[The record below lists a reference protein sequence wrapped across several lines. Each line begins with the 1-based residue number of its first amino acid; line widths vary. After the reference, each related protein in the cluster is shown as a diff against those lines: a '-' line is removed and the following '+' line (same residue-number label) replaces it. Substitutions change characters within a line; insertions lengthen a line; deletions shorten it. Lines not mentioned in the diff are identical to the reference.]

1 MNRIHR
7 LVFNPCTGACQ
18 AVPEVAASSHAGAP
32 GAEGRPTGLPRRTRL
47 ATACLIALG
56 ALASTGSWAQDTYG
70 PLTGAPGANGVFQLG
85 TGTSGGAG
93 SAAFEATASGFHY
106 DALTGGQGGA
116 GGPGIARGGN
126 GGSGGAGLISHA
138 ANVVLFNA
146 GTMTGGQGG
155 TGGSGIT
162 RGAGG
167 AGGTGAALDAPA
179 TLLNDSLISGGRGG
193 NPGAIGGGNP
203 AIAEGGVGVTATGG
217 TSIENGGTISGG
229 LSGNGLVRADA
240 IRFTGD
246 YNWLG
251 LLSTSVIQG
260 NVVASPSQND
270 TLALVGTADGSFDAS
285 LIGPAAQY
293 RNFAAFQKLGTST
306 WTLTGATAALTPWY
320 LNAGTLAIA
329 TDASL
334 GDVAGALTLDG
345 GALRTTADITS
356 SRAIVLGASQ
366 GTLDIEGG
374 TTYTANTAVT
384 GAGGLTKAGNGI
396 LRLTADN
403 TYTGGTTIAAGTLQL
418 GDGGTAGSITGDV
431 ANEGTLAFNRSD
443 ATSFAGTI
451 SAAGRVEQRGSGT
464 TTLTAANTYSGGTAI
479 TAGTLQ
485 LGDGG
490 TAGSL
495 TGDVINQG
503 TLAFNRSDAT
513 TFAGTISGAGRV
525 EQRGTG
531 MTTLTAANTY
541 SGGTAITAGTLQLG
555 DGGTTGSIAGDVVNQ
570 GTLAFNRSDATSF
583 AGTISG
589 AGRVEQRGTGMT
601 TLTAANTYSGGT
613 AITAGTLQLGD
624 GGTAGSIAGDV
635 ANQGALAFNR
645 SDATTFAGTI
655 SGAGRVEQRGTGM
668 TTLTAANTY
677 SGGTAITA
685 GTLAGS
691 AASLGSGAILNNA
704 ALVIDQAQDAALGNA
719 ISGSGSL
726 TKTGAGAL
734 ELRGG
739 SAAFAGNTQVASGTL
754 AVSGALGGAL
764 TVGSG
769 ARLSGTGTVGTTTVQ
784 SGATLAPG
792 SGNGNGLG
800 TLNVA
805 GSLTLASGSRYQINA
820 LGDGQSDALRV
831 SGAAALQG
839 GNVEVLAS
847 GAWNPSTRYSIVTAG
862 GGVSGQF
869 GGVSTNMAFLEPLLS
884 YSPGSVTLRLQRN
897 DVTFQ
902 DVAQTPNQ
910 RAAAGGVAGLHTG
923 PLYSAV
929 VQLNAADAR
938 SAFDAL
944 SGEAHA
950 SLKSAAIE
958 DSRFVRD
965 AGLARA
971 RTAFE
976 PSGAAPEAP
985 AGAQGGVWAQ
995 AFDSWGSDDGDA
1007 NASLTSRSARG
1018 LFLGADTRTGNDWR
1032 LGVLGGYS
1040 RSRLTLDNRAS
1051 GVTGDTYHVGVYG
1064 GRQWGAL
1071 GVRAGASY
1079 SAGKADT
1086 RRSIAFTGV
1095 NSLSTASYDVSTTQ
1109 VFGELGWRLPTPNGA
1124 IEPFA
1129 GLAHVHLRT
1138 DAFSETGGLA
1148 ALSAGKSSSD
1158 TTYSTLGVRAT
1169 RSLDMAGVSGSLR
1182 GSVGWRHA
1190 YGDVKP
1196 SATLAFAGQNGF
1208 TTVGA
1213 AVAKNAIVLE
1223 GGIDF
1228 ALQRNLTL
1236 GVSYV
1241 GQAGSNMN
1249 DHGIKASLL
1258 WKF

>member
-503 TLAFNRSDAT
+503 TLAFT
-513 TFAGTISGAGRV
+513 
-525 EQRGTG
+525 
-531 MTTLTAANTY
+531 
-541 SGGTAITAGTLQLG
+541 
-555 DGGTTGSIAGDVVNQ
+555 
-570 GTLAFNRSDATSF
+570 
-583 AGTISG
+583 
-589 AGRVEQRGTGMT
+589 
-601 TLTAANTYSGGT
+601 
-613 AITAGTLQLGD
+613 
-624 GGTAGSIAGDV
+624 
-635 ANQGALAFNR
+635 R

-792 SGNGNGLG
+792 SDNGNGLG